1 MKTFVYLILGLIT
14 AIIVYFTDLSVSLND
29 FTSSSKNLLS
39 FSIVTL
45 ISGYA
50 FYFIH
55 ETFQKNEKS

>member
-1 MKTFVYLILGLIT
+1 MKTFIYIILGLIT

-29 FTSSSKNLLS
+29 FTSGNKNLLS
-39 FSIVTL
+39 FSIVAL

-55 ETFQKNEKS
+55 DTFQKKERS